1 MKKAMN
7 DVLRYIRER
16 TVEMSEEDYDMFLE
30 QLKDEISRLQ
40 FLSEWTDNNE

>member
-1 MKKAMN
+1 MKKAID

-16 TVEMSEEDYDMFLE
+16 TVKMSEEDYEMFLE
-30 QLKDEISRLQ
+30 QLKDEITRLQ

>member
-1 MKKAMN
+1 MKKAIG

-16 TVEMSEEDYDMFLE
+16 TVEMSEEDYEMFLE
-30 QLKDEISRLQ
+30 QLRDEITRLQ

>member
-1 MKKAMN
+1 MKKAIG

-16 TVEMSEEDYDMFLE
+16 TVEMSEEDYEMFLE
-30 QLKDEISRLQ
+30 QLKDEITRLQ

>member
-1 MKKAMN
+1 MKKAIN

-16 TVEMSEEDYDMFLE
+16 TVEMSEEDYEMFLE

>member
-1 MKKAMN
+1 MKKAIN
-7 DVLRYIRER
+7 DVLHYIRER
-16 TVEMSEEDYDMFLE
+16 TVEMSGEDYEMFLE

>member
-1 MKKAMN
+1 MKKTIG

-16 TVEMSEEDYDMFLE
+16 TVEMSEEDYEMFLE
-30 QLKDEISRLQ
+30 QLKDEITRLQ

>member
-1 MKKAMN
+1 MKKAID

-16 TVEMSEEDYDMFLE
+16 TVEMSEGDYEMFLE

>member
-7 DVLRYIRER
+7 DVLCYIRER
-16 TVEMSEEDYDMFLE
+16 TVEMNEEDYDMFLE